1 MQQFNNKILKY
12 ISSHDLVI
20 VSDYGHGLI
29 SNNTAKLIIKNSKF
43 LAVNTQLN
51 ASNLGFHVISKYF
64 GANLITINE
73 NELRHELRNKTDD
86 VIILLK
92 ELSKK
97 LQSIYTNV
105 TRGAEGAYIYNRT
118 KDKIIKCPA
127 FATKVIDKVG
137 TGDSML
143 ALLAISLY
151 KKFDV
156 NFSMFLSA
164 LAAAYNIQYMANRTP
179 LNKTNIT
186 KAAQS
191 YLK

>member
-1 MQQFNNKILKY
+1 MLFLGDGGKVAQLAQFQAGM
-12 ISSHDLVI
+12 V
-20 VSDYGHGLI
+20 GHGLI
-29 SNNTAKLIIKNSKF
+29 SDNTAKLIVKNSKF

-86 VIILLK
+86 VILLLK
-92 ELSKK
+92 KLSKK
-97 LQSIYTNV
+97 LRSIYTNV
-105 TRGAEGAYIYNRT
+105 TCGKAGAHIYNSS
-118 KDKIIKCPA
+118 KDKIINCPA

-143 ALLAISLY
+143 ALLAISIY

>member
-1 MQQFNNKILKY
+1 M
-12 ISSHDLVI
+12 
-20 VSDYGHGLI
+20 
-29 SNNTAKLIIKNSKF
+29 
-43 LAVNTQLN
+43 NTQLN

-86 VIILLK
+86 VILLLK
-92 ELSKK
+92 KLSKK
-97 LQSIYTNV
+97 LRSIYTSV
-105 TRGAEGAYIYNRT
+105 TCGKAGAHIYNRA

-151 KKFDV
+151 KKFDI

-164 LAAAYNIQYMANRTP
+164 LAAAYNIQYMANKTP
-179 LNKTNIT
+179 LNKAYIT